1 MLIPY
6 SNVTVEFSKEHA
18 SLSKEVS
25 RLEIAEAVR
34 GAFEHS
40 GAYRRDIIATAEGNG
55 ARSVVV
61 EALGKLEDRRY
72 GRLNDLWEVLHEI
85 PVEV

>member
-1 MLIPY
+1 
-6 SNVTVEFSKEHA
+6 
-18 SLSKEVS
+18 LSKEVS

-40 GAYRRDIIATAEGNG
+40 GAYRREIIATAEGNG
-55 ARSVVV
+55 ARPVVV
-61 EALGKLEDRRY
+61 ATLGRLEDRRY